1 MHMNFTPNDLQNLRF
16 KKAVYGY
23 SEDMV
28 NEALD
33 KVIEDYDTIIR
44 ENRELKEKIE
54 LLNESLKN
62 YKSMEELLQNS
73 LVLAQK
79 AGEEAKK
86 NAYDK
91 AANIISEAEMKAQKI
106 INDAEEEAAK
116 IKLQYQE
123 LKNNIKV
130 FRSKCESLIHSQ
142 LEILR
147 QLTE

>member
-1 MHMNFTPNDLQNLRF
+1 M
-16 KKAVYGY
+16 
-23 SEDMV
+23 
-28 NEALD
+28 
-33 KVIEDYDTIIR
+33 
-44 ENRELKEKIE
+44 
-54 LLNESLKN
+54 
-62 YKSMEELLQNS
+62 
-73 LVLAQK
+73 LAQK

-130 FRSKCESLIHSQ
+130 FRSSAKLIHPS
-142 LEILR
+142 LR
-147 QLTE
+147 YCGS

>member
-62 YKSMEELLQNS
+62 YRSMEELPQNS
-73 LVLAQK
+73 CARPESRR
-79 AGEEAKK
+79 G
-86 NAYDK
+86 
-91 AANIISEAEMKAQKI
+91 
-106 INDAEEEAAK
+106 
-116 IKLQYQE
+116 
-123 LKNNIKV
+123 
-130 FRSKCESLIHSQ
+130 SKEK
-142 LEILR
+142 R
-147 QLTE
+147 V